1 MDHALSLCLVS
12 REIDNLQAFGT
23 LLHACQQC
31 VRLLIA
37 ELLHQDS
44 VLSLWKP
51 SLPGGGRWHLSDVCI
66 RLPPWWGRASFSLA
80 SGVFRV
86 WPGLSL
92 YQSLGSENKFDLR
105 FFFLSF
111 VFQWAAFWT
120 IRIFLHSQPCSWLF
134 GLWGAPLAL
143 RLCSWCPWLWRFPS
157 GLCPWRACT
166 ALSED
171 PDSLAVCPL
180 CYPAPDSTPPPGS
193 LTNLWKGAGVGSRL
207 ASELV

>member
-1 MDHALSLCLVS
+1 MFSVTRNWQFASVWYPFACLPTMCKTPDCWTSSPGLCTVTLKTQPPWGWTVTSLWC
-12 REIDNLQAFGT
+12 
-23 LLHACQQC
+23 
-31 VRLLIA
+31 
-37 ELLHQDS
+37 LHQAA
-44 VLSLWKP
+44 SLVGKGQFFTGIRCFQGLTRVIP
-51 SLPGGGRWHLSDVCI
+51 LPGLGIWKQ
-66 RLPPWWGRASFSLA
+66 
-80 SGVFRV
+80 V
-86 WPGLSL
+86 WP
-92 YQSLGSENKFDLR
+92 KI